1 MKDNKQL
8 SVRLYGLP
16 VGILEQDLRGQMH
29 FAYLDTAARPL
40 SLSMPLS
47 KKEYLNNDCVAFF
60 GGLLPESDNARKVLG
75 KKFGISPN
83 NTFSL
88 LKEIGQDCAGAIS
101 FHPTD
106 EPVRPHEDFD
116 LEGRCLSDEEL
127 VTYIQELPIKPLFIG
142 VDDLRLSLAGV
153 QDKAAVC
160 LIDGQIAIPQHG
172 CPTTHILKP
181 AIVQF
186 NGTVENEYY
195 CMKLAKRLGL
205 SVADVEIRKAKD
217 IQFLLVKRYDRI
229 ISGNQ
234 IRRIHQE
241 DFCQALTIPTS
252 HKYQN
257 EGGPSFKQCFD
268 LLRQTSTPVVDRT
281 RLAQVMIF
289 NYLMGNND
297 AHGKNFSLLYLPNDT
312 IQLAPLYDVLS
323 TRIYEDLTKKMAMKI
338 GSKYELDNVEPRHWQ
353 QLCQDIGYSYPLLKE
368 TLLSQAEAILKA
380 AREEMDLLQD
390 RSFDM
395 AVIANI
401 VSFLDKHCARTLKRF
416 SVQ

>member
-1 MKDNKQL
+1 MDNKQL
-8 SVRLYGLP
+8 SVRLYGSP
-16 VGILEQDLRGQMH
+16 VGILEQDRHGQMH
-29 FAYLDTAARPL
+29 FTYLDTAAHPL
-40 SLSMPLS
+40 SLSLPLS
-47 KKEYLNNDCVAFF
+47 KKDYDNSDCVSFF
-60 GGLLPESDNARKVLG
+60 GGLLPESDNARKLLG
-75 KKFGISPN
+75 KKFGVSPN

-88 LKEIGQDCAGAIS
+88 LREIGQDCAGAIS

-106 EPVRPHEDFD
+106 ESVRPHEDFD
-116 LEGRCLSDEEL
+116 LEGRLLSDEEL
-127 VTYIQELPIKPLFIG
+127 VTYIDELPAKPLFIG

-181 AIVQF
+181 AIEHF
-186 NGTVENEYY
+186 AGTIENEYF
-195 CMKLAKRLGL
+195 CMKLAKRMGL
-205 SVADVEIRKAKD
+205 SAADVEIRKAKD
-217 IQFLLVKRYDRI
+217 IQYLLVKRYDRI

-241 DFCQALTIPTS
+241 DFCQALTVPTV

-281 RLAQVMIF
+281 RLAQIMIF
-289 NYLMGNND
+289 NYLIGNND

-323 TRIYEDLTKKMAMKI
+323 TRIYGELTKKMAMKI
-338 GSKYELDNVEPRHWQ
+338 GSTYDLDFVEPRHWQ
-353 QLCQDIGYSYPLLKE
+353 QLCQDIGYSYPLFRE
-368 TLLSQAEAILKA
+368 TLLSQIEAILKA
-380 AREEMDLLQD
+380 AREERDFLQD
-390 RSFDM
+390 SSCNM
-395 AVIANI
+395 TVIDNI
-401 VSFLDKHCARTLKRF
+401 VPFIDKHCTRALKRF
-416 SVQ
+416 KA

>member
-1 MKDNKQL
+1 MTDHKQL

-16 VGILEQDLRGQMH
+16 VGILEQDLRGHMR
-29 FAYLDTAARPL
+29 FTYLDTAARPL
-40 SLSMPLS
+40 SISMPLG
-47 KKEYLNNDCVAFF
+47 KQEYDNNNCVAFF
-60 GGLLPESDNARKVLG
+60 GGLLPESDHARQLLG
-75 KKFGISPN
+75 KRFGISPN
-83 NTFSL
+83 STFSL
-88 LKEIGQDCAGAIS
+88 LREIGRDCAGAIS
-101 FHPTD
+101 FHAID
-106 EPVRPHEDFD
+106 QPVRPYEDFD
-116 LEGRCLSDEEL
+116 LEGRILSDKEL
-127 VTYIQELPIKPLFIG
+127 LKYIHELPTRPLFIG
-142 VDDLRLSLAGV
+142 VDYLRLSLAGV
-153 QDKAAVC
+153 QNKAAVC

-181 AIVQF
+181 AIERF
-186 NGTVENEYY
+186 TGTVENEYF

-217 IQFLLVKRYDRI
+217 IQYLLVKRYDRI

-241 DFCQALTIPTS
+241 DFCQALTVPTS

-368 TLLSQAEAILKA
+368 TLLSQTEAILKA

-416 SVQ
+416 SAQ